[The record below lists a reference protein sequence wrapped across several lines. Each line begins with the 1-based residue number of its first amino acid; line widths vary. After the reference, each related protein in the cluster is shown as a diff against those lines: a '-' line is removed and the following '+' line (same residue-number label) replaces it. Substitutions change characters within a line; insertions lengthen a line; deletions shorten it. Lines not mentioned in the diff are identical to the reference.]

1 MFSILNLKTLILK
14 AEPSKTL
21 EETMFASQQRML
33 ARKTNKK
40 YFFTVTVI
48 FRLLTL
54 DYANG
59 RFWVKEAN

>member
-33 ARKTNKK
+33 ARKTIK